1 MLTLTRREGE
11 SLILSIDGM
20 EPIKI
25 KLARISGSHQ
35 ARISIDAP
43 KAVSIQREE
52 IADRE
57 EVAGD

>member
-11 SLILSIDGM
+11 SLILSIDGI

-25 KLARISGSHQ
+25 MLAEIKSGSQ
-35 ARISIDAP
+35 ARIAIDAP

-57 EVAGD
+57 VAGDW